1 MPNKQ
6 PVVSINAVTGA
17 ETRYPT
23 VKAASESTGVG
34 SSQITKACLFGR
46 KCHGYYWRK
55 ES

>member
-1 MPNKQ
+1 MNKQ
-6 PVVSINAVTGA
+6 PVIRTDATGT
-17 ETRYPT
+17 ETRYPS
-23 VKAASESTGVG
+23 VKEAALSIGIG